1 MFIGMGL
8 IVLTLISHFSGLDI
22 SSSPLSNRVT
32 LDKLSHLSKP
42 QFLPLKSNNMDAS
55 NGSDIYIPKGLL

>member
-1 MFIGMGL
+1 MGL
-8 IVLTLISHFSGLDI
+8 IVLTLKSHFPGLGT

-32 LDKLSHLSKP
+32 FDKLSHLSKP
-42 QFLPLKSNNMDAS
+42 QFLHLKSKNMDAS